1 MLPIVKAVDHRRLVE
16 ELAALSQEER
26 RAVLREAE
34 SEASGAGGSSPR
46 PVLPWASL
54 RATIGI
60 VHGAPAD
67 AVADCDRLYDG

>member
-1 MLPIVKAVDHRRLVE
+1 VLQVMKALDHRRLVE

-34 SEASGAGGSSPR
+34 KAASAPAGSSPK
-46 PVLPWASL
+46 PVLPWTSL